1 MTTDEAACHVPASPP
16 KSAEWAEKVLDS
28 WDSVVAMSR
37 ASLQRRLAAIA
48 RSSIAPAETAPAA
61 AAAMSRATFGP

>member
-1 MTTDEAACHVPASPP
+1 MKTDEAACHAPASPP
-16 KSAEWAEKVLDS
+16 KSVEWAEKVLDS

-48 RSSIAPAETAPAA
+48 RSSIAPAETARAA
-61 AAAMSRATFGP
+61 AAVMSRATFGP